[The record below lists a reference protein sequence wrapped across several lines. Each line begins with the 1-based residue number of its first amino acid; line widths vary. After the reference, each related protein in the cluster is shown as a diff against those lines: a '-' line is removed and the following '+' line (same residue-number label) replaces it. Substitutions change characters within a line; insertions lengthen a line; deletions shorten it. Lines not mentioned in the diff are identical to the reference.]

1 MIPDLQSS
9 IICDDVRQERNGKF
23 LLIGV
28 FDLIAS
34 PTFPMV
40 FQRLCIVNRW
50 CCGSGTFTELT
61 RVVGADGAK
70 LGEGKPIPV
79 VLSSPENFA
88 TNIQVFMNV
97 QIPAEGLYWVEILL
111 DNELKLRY
119 PLRANRIPAPP
130 STPGVE
136 PMATPGNN

>member
-9 IICDDVRQERNGKF
+9 IVCDDVRQERNGKF

-50 CCGSGTFTELT
+50 CCGEGTFTELT
-61 RVVGADGAK
+61 RVVGPDGSK
-70 LGEGKPIPV
+70 IGEGKPIPIQ
-79 VLSSPENFA
+79 LNSPEHFA
-88 TNIQVFMNV
+88 TNIQVFVNA

-119 PLRANRIPAPP
+119 PLRANRIAAPPPAPGP
-130 STPGVE
+130 T
-136 PMATPGNN
+136 

>member
-9 IICDDVRQERNGKF
+9 IVCDDVRQERNGKF

-34 PTFPMV
+34 PTFPML
-40 FQRLCIVNRW
+40 FQKLCIVNRW
-50 CCGSGTFTELT
+50 CCGSGKFTEQT
-61 RVVGADGAK
+61 RVVSAEGVK

-79 VLSSPENFA
+79 VLTSPENFA
-88 TNIQVFMNV
+88 TNIQVFINV

-119 PLRANRIPAPP
+119 PLRANRIAPPPDRGPAP
-130 STPGVE
+130 TPE
-136 PMATPGNN
+136 PGLS